1 MAGYEQSLD
10 RDGGRLPRQGRISH
24 AISAVQDALEAES
37 ARWFVWLPV
46 LFSCGILLYFSLP
59 AEPDARVAL
68 ALPLIALAIAVG
80 TRHATLGL
88 ALGGTLL
95 ALAAGFAT
103 AKIRTDLVSAPV
115 LEREFRFTELRGWI
129 ESLEGRD
136 RNRKRLTLRVIALG
150 DLAPSAMPYR
160 VRGTASSKAAA
171 GLRTG
176 DAVSLKATLQPP
188 PEPVQPGAFDFG
200 RSAWYDSLGGIGY
213 ATSRIE
219 RFTPV
224 TSPPWTIRSGR
235 RSMLCVTM

>member
-95 ALAAGFAT
+95 ALAPALPPP
-103 AKIRTDLVSAPV
+103 RSAP
-115 LEREFRFTELRGWI
+115 
-129 ESLEGRD
+129 
-136 RNRKRLTLRVIALG
+136 
-150 DLAPSAMPYR
+150 
-160 VRGTASSKAAA
+160 
-171 GLRTG
+171 
-176 DAVSLKATLQPP
+176 
-188 PEPVQPGAFDFG
+188 
-200 RSAWYDSLGGIGY
+200 
-213 ATSRIE
+213 TS
-219 RFTPV
+219 
-224 TSPPWTIRSGR
+224 
-235 RSMLCVTM
+235 